1 MTPRD
6 LTSGKM
12 LVLVV
17 VVVVMVVVMMV
28 LLVLLMVLRM
38 LVMVVLVVGWM
49 SNDYEITPMSLF
61 LVTS

>member
-17 VVVVMVVVMMV
+17 VVVVVMMV
-28 LLVLLMVLRM
+28 MVVLLMVLRM

>member
-28 LLVLLMVLRM
+28 LVVLLMVFLM
-38 LVMVVLVVGWM
+38 LVVGWM